1 MTQEVKME
9 IAYFPGC
16 TLKTKAIG
24 LNDSVV
30 DTAKTLGYEFV
41 EVPDWTCCGATFNLS
56 VDNVMA
62 LAPPIRILANAR
74 KVGNEV
80 VTVCAGC
87 YNVLKRANYTV
98 RNDEEKRK
106 KISDFIEM
114 EYEGDVD
121 VVHYLEFLRDRV
133 GYARIAAAVKRD
145 LGRVNVVPYYGC
157 QLLRP
162 HEELQF
168 DDPESPMIMDDLLEA
183 IGCNVLDFP
192 HKVECCG
199 AFLTVCTELEAGDR
213 TADEDDA
220 GGAVSECSYTI
231 LDTAGR
237 AGADL
242 VVLSCPLCQYNL
254 DVAQDRIEKE
264 HYGFRKLPIVYF
276 TQLLALAL
284 GLDVEKYALDSAHH
298 YVDPSAVVKAKALS

>member
-1 MTQEVKME
+1 ME

-24 LNDSVV
+24 LDDSVV
-30 DTAKTLGYEFV
+30 DTAMAFGYDLV
-41 EVPDWTCCGATFNLS
+41 EVPDWTCCGASFTLA

-74 KVGNEV
+74 KVGDQV

-98 RNDEEKRK
+98 RNDREKLE
-106 KISDFIEM
+106 KITDFIEM
-114 EYEGDVD
+114 EYYGDVD
-121 VVHYLEFLRDRV
+121 VVHYLEFLRDMVGFERIRNRV
-133 GYARIAAAVKRD
+133 KTD
-145 LGRVNVVPYYGC
+145 LSNMKVVPYYGC

-168 DDPESPMIMDDLLEA
+168 DDPEYPMIMDNLLEA
-183 IGCNVLDFP
+183 IGCNVIDFP

-199 AFLTVCTELEAGDR
+199 AFLTVCTDIESAVDQGGDDEAR
-213 TADEDDA
+213 S
-220 GGAVSECSYTI
+220 AVSECSYTI
-231 LDTAGR
+231 LNSAGR
-237 AGADL
+237 LGADM

-254 DVAQDRIEKE
+254 DSAQDKIERA
-264 HYGFRKLPIVYF
+264 HYGFKKLPIVYF
-276 TQLLALAL
+276 TQLLATAL
-284 GLDVEKYALDSAHH
+284 GMDPAKYALDGEHH
-298 YVDPSAVVKAKALS
+298 AVDPLSVMKAKAALP